1 MGEELSDLDSQPEAA
16 TPLAPPVSPVQ
27 VIAEEERQAARRLQL
42 FMGTRLGVATLLLGG
57 TLLVALDNSRGA
69 DSFTPRFLMTLIAA
83 IYGGSLLFSL
93 WLLGSTNKRRAAI
106 AQVVGDLIITTALV
120 YITGGA
126 GSGFTFLYGVAV
138 LMAAM
143 VVGPAPARVAGAT
156 AIVLYTALVTSLSL
170 SWLPPPPD
178 QSIEA
183 YQLPLTELVYAALL
197 NVLGLCLVTLLAG
210 SLSARLLSAGGQ
222 LRRAEAN
229 AASLA
234 RLNADIVR
242 SLTSGLL
249 TTDLAGHIR
258 TVNPAAV
265 EMLGTDLFSLI
276 GEPVANYLPIDVSI
290 IVNRRS
296 DSEGG
301 IARAEA
307 RATRLNGTKF
317 PAGYSLNALNSIEG
331 TLIGA
336 LVVFQDLSEI
346 VQLREVAVR
355 GERLGVLGRLSAGL
369 AHEIRNPL
377 SSISGSVEL
386 VRDSAR
392 LGDEDR
398 RLLGIVLREV
408 ERLDDLVSTM
418 LLVGRP
424 REPLRGQQDLRL
436 IVAEVVEMARRGPAS
451 DAGVITDYT
460 VPNDPVYAWVDGDQI
475 RQVLWNLVKN
485 ALQASPRGATVH
497 VQTRSAPPDGA
508 LFEVIDQGR
517 GIDASQREKVYD
529 MFHSERTHGA
539 GIGLA
544 LVRQIIDAHHGAIDI
559 VSEHNRGATF
569 VVTLPAH
576 AEARFGSHSGRATAR
591 PSAASA

>member
-1 MGEELSDLDSQPEAA
+1 MSEELPDLNAPSEANSASA
-16 TPLAPPVSPVQ
+16 TPLLL
-27 VIAEEERQAARRLQL
+27 IAEEQRVAARRLQL

-83 IYGGSLLFSL
+83 IYGSSLLFSL
-93 WLLGSTNKRRAAI
+93 WLLGTANRARVAS
-106 AQVVGDLIITTALV
+106 AQVVSDLIVTTALV

-156 AIVLYTALVTSLSL
+156 AVVLYSALVSALAL

-178 QSIEA
+178 QSIDA
-183 YQLPLTELVYAALL
+183 YQLPLTELVYAGLL

-242 SLTSGLL
+242 SLTAGLL
-249 TTDLAGHIR
+249 TTNLDGHIR
-258 TVNPAAV
+258 TVNPAAGD
-265 EMLGTDLFSLI
+265 MLGTDAFSLI
-276 GEPVANYLPIDVSI
+276 GEPVAHYLPIDVSVI
-290 IVNRRS
+290 FKRNPET
-296 DSEGG
+296 EGG

-307 RATRLNGTKF
+307 RATRLDGSKF
-317 PAGYSLNALNSIEG
+317 PVGYSLNALNSIDG

-355 GERLGVLGRLSAGL
+355 SERLGVLGRLSAGL

-386 VRDSAR
+386 VRDSVQ
-392 LGDEDR
+392 LGEEDR

-424 REPLRGQQDLRL
+424 REPQRAQQDLRL
-436 IVAEVVEMARRGPAS
+436 IVAEVLEMARRGPAS
-451 DAGVITDYT
+451 DAGVTMEYS
-460 VPNDPVYAWVDGDQI
+460 VPNDPVYAWADGAQI

-485 ALQASPRGATVH
+485 ALQASPRGTTVRVLTH
-497 VQTRSAPPDGA
+497 AALPDA
-508 LFEVIDQGR
+508 AVFEVIDQGR
-517 GIDASQREKVYD
+517 GIDASQREKLYD

-544 LVRQIIDAHHGAIDI
+544 LVRQIIDAHSGAIEI

-576 AEARFGSHSGRATAR
+576 GEARINAGRTSLTPRSRA
-591 PSAASA
+591 PAA